1 MVDTRVEKID
11 LLEQVIEATNDVEV
25 ALFEALV
32 ELRQLDRVVDHVI
45 EAVAVLDIL
54 EVEEDLQIL
63 LLFGVSQTGF
73 LNTDG
78 LSIGSH
84 ELLDADHFAFLLLLQ
99 RRLVEKKDVRDVI

>member
-11 LLEQVIEATNDVEV
+11 LLEQVIKASDDVEV

-32 ELRQLDRVVDHVI
+32 ELRQLDRVIDHVV

-54 EVEEDLQIL
+54 EVEEDLKIL
-63 LLFGVSQTGF
+63 LLFGVSQTSL

-84 ELLDADHFAFLLLLQ
+84 KLLDADHFALLLLLQ
-99 RRLVEKKDVRDVI
+99 RRLVEKKNVWDMV